1 MAWSPSTPGTL
12 GTTDRASPVS
22 PRTETGATVAS
33 LREAQI
39 LLKNVGTKGGVEGAY
54 GPATPYRLSDCYVA
68 LSPGRSVS
76 LEQLLSLGLQV
87 PIDSRSRPSS
97 VLF

>member
-1 MAWSPSTPGTL
+1 MDGGVVTFNPRYTRHPG
-12 GTTDRASPVS
+12 RASIVS
-22 PRTETGATVAS
+22 TRTETGATVAS

-39 LLKNVGTKGGVEGAY
+39 LLKNVGTKGGAEGAL

-87 PIDSRSRPSS
+87 S
-97 VLF
+97 